1 LRRDWQQWL
10 QENGKGET
18 KTMTRCVGILNRDR
32 QDTTLVSATMSWAV
46 YWTSIAGKKRG
57 LNMNLVSSARLVL
70 G

>member
-1 LRRDWQQWL
+1 
-10 QENGKGET
+10 
-18 KTMTRCVGILNRDR
+18 MTRCVGILNRDR